1 MVGFTRFCWSDG
13 QLSKRFSLVYKWGDD
28 IYGMLVAKLAEYGYI
43 PDENTQL
50 CIVCYDGVAST
61 IEDSDSLWE
70 AIEGFGGYGMQG
82 GVKVEKRSISST
94 TPQKSE
100 LPEHK
105 DEAKESGD
113 EEQPVNRVSSPSKL
127 QDSGPRNSTIS
138 GDDEGGVSNGANSH
152 QRSLDGNIIRSGSRD
167 DVEMRIRN
175 LEEKLERMV
184 IMLGERIECDQ
195 K

>member
-70 AIEGFGGYGMQG
+70 AIEGFGGYG
-82 GVKVEKRSISST
+82 
-94 TPQKSE
+94 
-100 LPEHK
+100 
-105 DEAKESGD
+105 
-113 EEQPVNRVSSPSKL
+113 
-127 QDSGPRNSTIS
+127 
-138 GDDEGGVSNGANSH
+138 DDEGGVSNGANSH

-167 DVEMRIRN
+167 DVEMRIWN